1 MTKRFTTLT
10 VVLIVL
16 VLPAMVF
23 GAASKFGVAK
33 AIGGEG
39 NLITVPLQISN
50 LDNLTALDIPLSFS
64 EGVTLTEVSFEGT
77 RVEYFDLKVASIDNE
92 NNTVLIGLLPQMSST
107 KKDDLKAGTGA
118 IANLTFEINDP
129 SITEVTI
136 EAIKMEDPHHQLT
149 FVYHAYSQGG
159 QRSIQLEHPKFEA
172 VTVSLSGVS
181 GSPDNLPTE
190 FSLSQNY
197 PNPFN
202 PATTIAYSLPVAG
215 HVNLTVF
222 NVLGQ
227 KVVTLVNGQQDA
239 NHYDIEWDA
248 SRNSS
253 GVYFYRLTTER
264 NTETRKML
272 LLK

>member
-1 MTKRFTTLT
+1 LTKRFYTLT

-16 VLPAMVF
+16 VLPALVF

-33 AIGGEG
+33 AIGGEN

-64 EGVTLTEVSFEGT
+64 DGVTLTEVSFEGT
-77 RVEYFDLKVASIDNE
+77 RVDYFDLKVASIDNE

-107 KKDDLKAGTGA
+107 QKDDLKAGTGA
-118 IANLTFEINDP
+118 IANLTFEITDP
-129 SITEVTI
+129 SVKEVTI
-136 EAIKMEDPHHQLT
+136 EAIKMEEPYHQLT
-149 FVYHAYSQGG
+149 FVYHAFSQGG
-159 QRSIQLEHPKFEA
+159 QRSIQLEHPEFEA
-172 VTVSLSGVS
+172 VTVSLSGFL
-181 GSPDNLPTE
+181 GSPDNLPIE

-202 PATTIAYSLPVAG
+202 PTTSIAYGLPVAQQ
-215 HVNLTVF
+215 VNLTVY

-227 KVVTLVNGQQDA
+227 TVVTLVDGQQEA
-239 NHYDIEWDA
+239 GHHTVEWEA
-248 SRNSS
+248 SNNSS
-253 GVYFYRLTTER
+253 GVYFYRLTTAQ

>member
-1 MTKRFTTLT
+1 LTKRFYTLT

-33 AIGGEG
+33 AIGGEN

-50 LDNLTALDIPLSFS
+50 QDNLTALDIPLSFS
-64 EGVTLTEVSFEGT
+64 EGVTLTEVSFEDT
-77 RVEYFDLKVASIDNE
+77 RVDYFDLKVASIDNE
-92 NNTVLIGLLPQMSST
+92 SNTVLIGLLPQMSSV

-118 IANLTFEINDP
+118 IANLTFQIDDP
-129 SITEVTI
+129 SVKEVTL
-136 EAIKMEDPHHQLT
+136 EAITMEDPHHQLT
-149 FVYHAYSQGG
+149 FVYHAFSQGG
-159 QRSIQLEHPKFEA
+159 QRSIALEHPKFEA

-181 GSPDNLPTE
+181 GSPEVPE
-190 FSLSQNY
+190 KFSLSQNY

-202 PATTIAYSLPVAG
+202 PKTSVQYSLPTAG
-215 HVNLTVF
+215 HVNLTVY

-227 KVVTLVNGQQDA
+227 TVVTLVDQKQEAGTFTAD
-239 NHYDIEWDA
+239 WDA
-248 SRNSS
+248 SNNSS
-253 GVYFYRLTTER
+253 GVYFYRLTTDQ

>member
-1 MTKRFTTLT
+1 MTKRFYTLT

-33 AIGGEG
+33 AIGGDN

-50 LDNLTALDIPLSFS
+50 QDGLTALDIPLSFS
-64 EGVTLTEVSFEGT
+64 EGVTLKEVSFEGT

-92 NNTVLIGLLPQMSST
+92 KNTVLIGLLPQMSNER
-107 KKDDLKAGTGA
+107 KDDLQAGTGA
-118 IANLTFEINDP
+118 IANLVFEVNDP
-129 SITEVTI
+129 SVKNVTV
-136 EAIKMEDPHHQLT
+136 EAIKMDEPSHQLT
-149 FVYHAYSQGG
+149 FVYHAISQGG
-159 QRSIQLEHPKFEA
+159 QRSIALEHPKFEA

-181 GSPDNLPTE
+181 GSPELPIE

-202 PATTIAYSLPVAG
+202 PTTSIQFGLPVAQQ
-215 HVNLTVF
+215 VNLTVF

-227 KVVTLVNGQQDA
+227 TVVTLVDGQQEA
-239 NHYDIEWDA
+239 GRHIVEWEA
-248 SRNSS
+248 SDNSS
-253 GVYFYRLTTER
+253 GVYFYRLTTEQ

>member
-1 MTKRFTTLT
+1 MTKRFYTLT

-23 GAASKFGVAK
+23 GGASKFGVAK

-50 LDNLTALDIPLSFS
+50 QDNLTALDIPLSFS
-64 EGVTLTEVSFEGT
+64 DGVTLTEVSFQGT

-92 NNTVLIGLLPQMSST
+92 NNTLLIGLLPQMSNT

-118 IANLTFEINDP
+118 IANLIFEINDP
-129 SITEVTI
+129 SVREVTI
-136 EAIKMEDPHHQLT
+136 EAITMEEPHHQLT
-149 FVYHAYSQGG
+149 FVYHAFSQGG

-181 GSPDNLPTE
+181 GSPELPVE

-202 PATTIAYSLPVAG
+202 PTTSIAYGLPSAQ
-215 HVNLTVF
+215 HVNLTVY

-227 KVVTLVNGQQDA
+227 TVVTLVDGQQEA
-239 NHYDIEWDA
+239 GNHLVDWEA
-248 SRNSS
+248 SEHSS
-253 GVYFYRLTTER
+253 GVYFYRLTTEQ
-264 NTETRKML
+264 NTETKKML

>member
-1 MTKRFTTLT
+1 LTKRFTTLT

-16 VLPAMVF
+16 VLPAMAFCASQF
-23 GAASKFGVAK
+23 GAAK
-33 AIGGEG
+33 AISGEN

-92 NNTVLIGLLPQMSST
+92 KNTVLIGLLPQMSTAEKS
-107 KKDDLKAGTGA
+107 DLKAGTGP
-118 IANLTFEINDP
+118 IANLIFEINDP
-129 SITEVTI
+129 SIENVTI
-136 EAIKMEDPHHQLT
+136 EAVKMEEPNHQLT
-149 FVYHAYSQGG
+149 FVYHAFSQGG
-159 QRSIQLEHPKFEA
+159 QRSIQLEHPTFEA
-172 VTVSLSGVS
+172 VTVSLAGVS
-181 GSPDNLPTE
+181 GSPELPIE

-202 PATTIAYSLPVAG
+202 PTTNVAYSLPVSG
-215 HVNLTVF
+215 HVNLTVY

-227 KVVTLVNGQQDA
+227 KVITLVDGHQEAGRDKVK
-239 NHYDIEWDA
+239 EWDA
-248 SRNSS
+248 SNNSS
-253 GVYFYRLTTER
+253 GVYFYRLTTEQ
-264 NTETRKML
+264 NTVTRKML